1 MGVMGVLVVIHPFQ
15 LTPQRTVVVLAI
27 RAVPVL
33 MKVEAVVVLP
43 VPHHPERPE
52 SLQVHIGVVLPYP
65 IILVVAGLLVVP
77 RTPLAIMPNGV
88 VLEALGQRLLR
99 IIPMLAV
106 LLYLAEVPG
115 ELVVVFL
122 QLTLRMPVVMVAYMV
137 PILLVAVLLV
147 VL

>member
-1 MGVMGVLVVIHPFQ
+1 
-15 LTPQRTVVVLAI
+15 
-27 RAVPVL
+27 
-33 MKVEAVVVLP
+33 
-43 VPHHPERPE
+43 
-52 SLQVHIGVVLPYP
+52 
-65 IILVVAGLLVVP
+65 
-77 RTPLAIMPNGV
+77 MPNGV